1 MPGFC
6 SFSRMVR
13 RVSRK
18 PGFSSA
24 CESPSASS
32 PPSCLPNT
40 VSQAQTY
47 SLQLSLCLP
56 AVVGICCECGLNAT
70 PQAGSVHIESQ
81 AAAEPCADQRCSSG
95 EFGGDRKKGCG
106 IARPLGSLWC
116 CHGTGWMCQAIIC
129 GIVWWAVTSRHRHTG
144 KRWRGLETSPARLSS
159 AARVGGKRRGQR
171 PKDETK
177 LSGTAKPA
185 LPGLTFL

>member
-1 MPGFC
+1 MSACFALQHRLLVCSLPPKTAPTSSSTCGRFVCVPLSRMPGFC

-32 PPSCLPNT
+32 PASCLPNT
-40 VSQAQTY
+40 VFQAQTY

-95 EFGGDRKKGCG
+95 EFGGDGKKGCG

-116 CHGTGWMCQAIIC
+116 CHGTGC
-129 GIVWWAVTSRHRHTG
+129 GCV
-144 KRWRGLETSPARLSS
+144 K
-159 AARVGGKRRGQR
+159 Q
-171 PKDETK
+171 
-177 LSGTAKPA
+177 
-185 LPGLTFL
+185 